1 MRRGVS
7 GLLAALIIGLV
18 MVSLISSALTLYY
31 RVQSSAL
38 DTASRIE
45 RTLMDATSMPI
56 ISLDGS
62 SSLHAIIYSPKPL
75 NISLFLVEY
84 ANGTIVK
91 IPGGLYEGGSMVRLV
106 ESYNCEPIR
115 VYMILS
121 SGLVYAYNPLLD
133 PKVRVVPAGWSGWYT
148 CNLNSLDSNIGLFEP
163 RLSSRMLIA
172 TGGSSDYT
180 VYTVNARL
188 SRSIRVDYSVEGC
201 TITAYTSRRASEV
214 EVGSINTQ
222 AGSIRVKVGCI
233 HTPGYNINR
242 VLEEDRIVE
251 YRILNLPLTI
261 YLSLEGSEDTVYSGR
276 VRVSY
281 TAEFDTQDFMRDMSG
296 YNGVLPVT
304 YTPVGSSRFQACRE
318 LTYIWTFD
326 RLRFSGVGDSNFTDS
341 RILVLVAWTYYRPVE
356 RASISLDI
364 DLLVREAIVYSIIGA
379 KLQIGVVNSFNAI
392 LLEGSLSAL
401 DTFTEAII
409 RAYRLIP
416 QAPSV
421 TATLTIDSKE
431 YNKTINL
438 GQPISIAHPLATLT
452 VEAKPRVDPP
462 IMNMYYAEARDEQCG
477 FRSITY
483 RGWTVINPQY
493 SPWRGPAILKAKIN
507 GEDTIIILAYPGRI
521 AISQAR
527 VDYRGYAQLIPGLEV
542 EAKPEIGLILR
553 ELKIGDEKIVA
564 SITMTRLENRSLEEL
579 SQKHIVIIPYTR
591 DHKIVEYIVAWV
603 N

>member
-233 HTPGYNINR
+233 HTPG
-242 VLEEDRIVE
+242 
-251 YRILNLPLTI
+251 
-261 YLSLEGSEDTVYSGR
+261 
-276 VRVSY
+276 
-281 TAEFDTQDFMRDMSG
+281 
-296 YNGVLPVT
+296 
-304 YTPVGSSRFQACRE
+304 
-318 LTYIWTFD
+318 
-326 RLRFSGVGDSNFTDS
+326 
-341 RILVLVAWTYYRPVE
+341 
-356 RASISLDI
+356 
-364 DLLVREAIVYSIIGA
+364 
-379 KLQIGVVNSFNAI
+379 
-392 LLEGSLSAL
+392 
-401 DTFTEAII
+401 
-409 RAYRLIP
+409 
-416 QAPSV
+416 
-421 TATLTIDSKE
+421 
-431 YNKTINL
+431 
-438 GQPISIAHPLATLT
+438 
-452 VEAKPRVDPP
+452 
-462 IMNMYYAEARDEQCG
+462 
-477 FRSITY
+477 
-483 RGWTVINPQY
+483 
-493 SPWRGPAILKAKIN
+493 
-507 GEDTIIILAYPGRI
+507 
-521 AISQAR
+521 
-527 VDYRGYAQLIPGLEV
+527 
-542 EAKPEIGLILR
+542 
-553 ELKIGDEKIVA
+553 
-564 SITMTRLENRSLEEL
+564 
-579 SQKHIVIIPYTR
+579 
-591 DHKIVEYIVAWV
+591 
-603 N
+603 